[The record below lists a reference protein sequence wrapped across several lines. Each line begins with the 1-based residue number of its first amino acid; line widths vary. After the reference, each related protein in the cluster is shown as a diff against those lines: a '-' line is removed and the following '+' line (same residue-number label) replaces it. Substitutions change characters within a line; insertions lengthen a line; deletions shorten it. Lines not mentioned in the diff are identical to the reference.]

1 MTRGVSPR
9 VAQTEAQLVQRPGSE
24 RGEVVMESYRGLY
37 TWGDMASLGSGM
49 SIVSTALCPSL
60 KLPFLPCT
68 KKKAWG
74 VVIHRAELHASDPS
88 QAHSPSGPGPPL
100 PRFPPEHGTGV
111 WGGRPWSFRL
121 PSSPTGA
128 PASITEPPEGGTQD
142 KLHHRVGGHSL
153 KLD

>member
-100 PRFPPEHGTGV
+100 PRSRVRCSTDRATQAPLSSSTLKDPCDYITHLFTPRNPE
-111 WGGRPWSFRL
+111 
-121 PSSPTGA
+121 
-128 PASITEPPEGGTQD
+128 EPPYF
-142 KLHHRVGGHSL
+142 RVS
-153 KLD
+153 